1 MKNISIQAV
10 VTIHRTLDV
19 NTTLEDL
26 AGVLNGGSNNPIN
39 LESLSKEKLNELI
52 LENLWLIDNECS
64 FGGQGWDSYD
74 ETFDNHIID
83 TILLTE
89 KKE

>member
-1 MKNISIQAV
+1 MKNISIEAV

-26 AGVLNGGSNNPIN
+26 AGVINGGSSNPIN
-39 LESLSKEKLNELI
+39 LESLSKEELNELI

-64 FGGQGWDSYD
+64 FGGQGWDHHD
-74 ETFDNHIID
+74 EAVENHIIE
-83 TILLTE
+83 TIVLTT
-89 KKE
+89 K